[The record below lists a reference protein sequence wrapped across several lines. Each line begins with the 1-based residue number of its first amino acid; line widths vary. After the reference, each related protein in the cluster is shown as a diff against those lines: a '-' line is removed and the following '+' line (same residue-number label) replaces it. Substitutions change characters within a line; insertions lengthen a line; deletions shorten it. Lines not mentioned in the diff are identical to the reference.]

1 MTGDQAM
8 PTRRNLLS
16 HVVLGGLA
24 STSTFGALAKDP
36 LPAPPAEVLGA
47 IPGAHLIG
55 SGRLRYFGLSVYDAS
70 LWALP
75 DFKVAQI
82 SQQRFAL
89 CLTYLRAFTAS
100 EIAQRSL
107 QEIRRMHQVAPDTAR
122 VWLTALQE
130 LLPDVAAGYR
140 ITAVHPPGG
149 AAFWHQGRSIGGI
162 SDSDFG
168 RKFFDIWLS
177 ESTSEPKL
185 RNALLDRAAP

>member
-1 MTGDQAM
+1 M
-8 PTRRNLLS
+8 PTRRTLLC
-16 HVVLGGLA
+16 HAVLGGLA
-24 STSTFGALAKDP
+24 SASTLKTLAKDP

-47 IPGAHLIG
+47 MPGAHLIG

-75 DFKVAQI
+75 DFKVAQL

-89 CLTYLRAFTAS
+89 CITYLRAFTAS

-107 QEIRRMHQVAPDTAR
+107 QEIRRVHEVAPDTAR

-130 LLPDVAAGYR
+130 LLPDVAAGDR

-149 AAFWHQGRSIGGI
+149 VAFWYQGRRIGGMG
-162 SDSDFG
+162 DTAFG
-168 RKFFDIWLS
+168 SKFFGIWLG
-177 ESTSEPKL
+177 EATSEPKL
-185 RNALLDRAAP
+185 RSALLARAAP

>member
-1 MTGDQAM
+1 M
-8 PTRRNLLS
+8 PTRRTLLS
-16 HVVLGGLA
+16 HAALGGLA
-24 STSTFGALAKDP
+24 STSTFNALAKDP
-36 LPAPPAEVLGA
+36 LPAPPAEVLSA

-75 DFKVAQI
+75 DFKSTHF

-100 EIAQRSL
+100 DIAQRSI
-107 QEIRRMHQVAPDTAR
+107 QEIRRLHEVAPDTAR

-130 LLPDVAAGYR
+130 VLPDVTVGDR

-149 AAFWHQGRSIGGI
+149 ATFWHQGRKTGGI
-162 SDSDFG
+162 SDTAFG
-168 RKFFDIWLS
+168 DKFFAIWLS
-177 ESTSEPKL
+177 ESTSEPRL
-185 RNALLDRAAP
+185 RSALLARATP

>member
-1 MTGDQAM
+1 M

-16 HVVLGGLA
+16 HAVLGGFA

-47 IPGAHLIG
+47 IPGARLIG
-55 SGRLRYFGLSVYDAS
+55 SGRLRYFGFSVYDAS

-89 CLTYLRAFTAS
+89 CLSYLRAFTARD
-100 EIAQRSL
+100 IAQRSL
-107 QEIRRMHQVAPDTAR
+107 QEIRRMHQVAQETAR
-122 VWLTALQE
+122 VWLTVLQE
-130 LLPDVAAGYR
+130 VLPDVAAGDR
-140 ITAVHPPGG
+140 ITALHPPGG
-149 AAFWHQGRSIGGI
+149 VAFWHQGRSIGGI

-168 RKFFDIWLS
+168 DKFFDIWLS